1 MKKQWFTDRVGKT
14 ITRINPMD
22 FSTTDLEVTE
32 NNVGYLW
39 LYTEKGFKYEDKVK
53 AKPRIH
59 TAPGES

>member
-1 MKKQWFTDRVGKT
+1 
-14 ITRINPMD
+14 MD